1 MKHEFRSDCP
11 INFGLEIFGDKWS
24 LLIVRDIIFAD
35 KTTYND
41 FLESNE
47 KIATNILSNR
57 LKSLEEAGI
66 IKKHH
71 DPTRKTKTKIVY
83 GLTKRGAELIPILI
97 EIMLWSG
104 KQRELDEDARIIVA
118 KAEQDKQALI
128 EELYQRVIT

>member
-35 KTTYND
+35 KITYND
-41 FLESNE
+41 FLESKE

-66 IKKHH
+66 IKKHY
-71 DPTRKTKTKIVY
+71 DPTRKTRTKVIY
-83 GLTKRGAELIPILI
+83 GLTKRGAELIPVLI
-97 EIMLWSG
+97 EIMLWS
-104 KQRELDEDARIIVA
+104 KNQRELDEKASVILA

-128 EELYQRVIT
+128 EELYRKVIA